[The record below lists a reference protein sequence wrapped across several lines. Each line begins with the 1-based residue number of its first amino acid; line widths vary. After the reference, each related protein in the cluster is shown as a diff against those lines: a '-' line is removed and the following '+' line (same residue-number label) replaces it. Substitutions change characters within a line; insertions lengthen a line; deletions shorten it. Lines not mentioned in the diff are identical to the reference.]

1 MFSLSKSV
9 QLWIFFNSIYVVYFR
24 LQRLA
29 TTTNHACYV
38 KLIISSLDYKMQT
51 SQELLSAVLTCPNE
65 SSRLYATQFLLV
77 LLRAGLPHFCNWGIK
92 LLAAQLKDK
101 SRTIYL
107 SALSTLH
114 EACEI
119 PACLESLVKL
129 NPDLLHLGEKG
140 IFLLIRFLS
149 IPSGFNM
156 LRKNVFIMNEIVRWD
171 EGLNFR
177 YM

>member
-1 MFSLSKSV
+1 MNHK
-9 QLWIFFNSIYVVYFR
+9 IFTFR
-24 LQRLA
+24 LELLA

-38 KLIISSLDYKMQT
+38 KLIISSLDYKIV
-51 SQELLSAVLTCPNE
+51 SIEENKEPKSHKILSAVLTCPNE

-92 LLAAQLKDK
+92 LLARQLQDK

-119 PACLESLVKL
+119 PACLENLVKL

-149 IPSGFNM
+149 VPIGFT
-156 LRKNVFIMNEIVRWD
+156 LLDKNDFLINEIVRWD
-171 EGLNFR
+171 KGLNFR
-177 YM
+177 YV